1 MNVHVASKPLR
12 TMVALA
18 LLFCGLTGHVAAG
31 PDGGEPT
38 RDRQPGPD
46 KAVAAARPG
55 AEVLPR
61 PTAAAERATTRGATA
76 ADPIAE
82 SFSRMLAHPPSAAA
96 PAVPSGMGPDPLTDA
111 LVVPL
116 RQRLSASAA
125 GTHVAT
131 VRRAAAGN

>member
-31 PDGGEPT
+31 TDGGEPT
-38 RDRQPGPD
+38 RDRQPEPD

-55 AEVLPR
+55 AQVLPR
-61 PTAAAERATTRGATA
+61 ATA
-76 ADPIAE
+76 GDPIAE